1 MKSIGLGAGILMG
14 KVRHR
19 VCGLWELM
27 LGGQSDPGQ
36 VIRTT
41 ERIKAEGHT
50 PELSSGRDGQSQW
63 AGEGF
68 CEEIMLQLIE

>member
-14 KVRHR
+14 KVRHG
-19 VCGLWELM
+19 VCGLQELM
-27 LGGQSDPGQ
+27 LAGQPDAGQ
-36 VIRTT
+36 VIRTM
-41 ERIKAEGHT
+41 ERIKAEGHI
-50 PELSSGRDGQSQW
+50 PELSSVRDGQSQW